1 MDNLWVYLILIFG
14 YVGYSL
20 VKSARKQREES
31 QQSSRAL
38 EDEQEALPIGDDE
51 LLRLL
56 QGEMPSLREKKGVA
70 RQTAPAPAEPLPVKK
85 KPAPFL
91 PGELSQASKPA
102 REARESF
109 LRKVSQAKPG
119 AVTPATGAEY
129 GGTPVVPP
137 PAEADANEES
147 RPEMTIEEWRKA
159 VIASEILN
167 RKY

>member
-56 QGEMPSLREKKGVA
+56 QGEMPSLREKRGVA
-70 RQTAPAPAEPLPVKK
+70 RQSAPAPAEP
-85 KPAPFL
+85 
-91 PGELSQASKPA
+91 
-102 REARESF
+102 
-109 LRKVSQAKPG
+109 
-119 AVTPATGAEY
+119 
-129 GGTPVVPP
+129 
-137 PAEADANEES
+137 
-147 RPEMTIEEWRKA
+147 RPR
-159 VIASEILN
+159 
-167 RKY
+167 

>member
-56 QGEMPSLREKKGVA
+56 QGEMPSLREKRGVA
-70 RQTAPAPAEPLPVKK
+70 RQSAPAPAEPLPAKK

-91 PGELSQASKPA
+91 PGELSQAAEPA
-102 REARESF
+102 REAR
-109 LRKVSQAKPG
+109 VSQAKPE
-119 AVTPATGAEY
+119 AVAPATGAEY